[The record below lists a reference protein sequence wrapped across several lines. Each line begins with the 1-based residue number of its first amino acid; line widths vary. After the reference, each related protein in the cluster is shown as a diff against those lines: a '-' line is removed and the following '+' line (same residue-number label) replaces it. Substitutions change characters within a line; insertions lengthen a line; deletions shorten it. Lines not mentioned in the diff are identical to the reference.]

1 MTRIDPTLV
10 YASLEVS
17 SDSDQTL
24 HFCTKDGR
32 PAALLDDGEWY
43 AGEYDETTPV
53 SEDMMG
59 LPIEEGDDGTWL
71 EVRYDDLDPYI
82 REMDPSAYDDDGTF
96 LGADSDVMEQAFKA
110 AANEL
115 LQLCCQ
121 RVTDSDDDRYEYRVE
136 SL

>member
-59 LPIEEGDDGTWL
+59 LPIEEGDDGT
-71 EVRYDDLDPYI
+71 
-82 REMDPSAYDDDGTF
+82 F

-115 LQLCCQ
+115 LQLCCY
-121 RVTDSDDDRYEYRVE
+121 RVTDSQDERYEYRVE